1 MRTDILSFSVGAR
14 VRGACSIA
22 ACVLTWCVVSQSDG
36 TEPVV
41 QSTWEQ
47 KAVKVGAAR
56 ETATIAVEVSDSR
69 NPARL
74 LPVRVIV
81 TASDGSHPDGAGR
94 GVYSDGRFFA
104 DGQFQVAASP
114 GATRITISSGPIY
127 VPLEISLDAKAA
139 HEHRISARLT
149 QWFSP
154 EALGWYAGDNHV
166 HVKHDAEHKTRT
178 SRAYTILQGRANGL
192 TYLTEAGS
200 SLLPDDEAA
209 PDSETFIMGHAQE
222 LRPGPFVGHRNTPG
236 ITKPLLEA
244 QYRELIRK
252 PLPTLA
258 LLDPIHR
265 LGGAVILT
273 HPLSPP
279 HLLHWMGSTEAWSHA
294 VLGRTGDAFDIDSR
308 ATEALWFAMLNLGC
322 RVAASGSTD
331 AALERTNTP
340 SPGDRRVYSKSAQP
354 TYEGIVDGIR
364 AGRTFMTNGGPVFP
378 FLSAGKSLPGDTLEP
393 GSPALGE
400 ILLKVHTLHPLA
412 KAELYWR
419 GDRVAVFPGEGK
431 SGEATFRKDLRE
443 VAKRDGWF
451 VLRAE
456 DTKGN
461 WAITSPI
468 YVRSPEPS
476 PRPPAHALILAIGN
490 HTRFIEL
497 RPQFFAH
504 CIVTTSEPLTRVE
517 LLRDGQVLRAFEP
530 KEGNQL
536 ADGKLPVSAP
546 GGGEYAPGW
555 IWHEDPGAPT
565 HFQADWPV
573 NESGSYALRA
583 HTATRVLT
591 STAIRFST
599 ETKVSHAIGVAKLEG
614 GDTRLE
620 LQGYGEEMPLAEIRL
635 PFKGDRWWY
644 PTNSFWRMNA
654 AFGARLHALHGMA
667 NPAVEALFQR

>member
-1 MRTDILSFSVGAR
+1 MAMAF
-14 VRGACSIA
+14 VRGESF
-22 ACVLTWCVVSQSDG
+22 
-36 TEPVV
+36 PP
-41 QSTWEQ
+41 STWEQ
-47 KAVKVGAAR
+47 DVVKLNAALD
-56 ETATIAVEVSDSR
+56 TANIVVEVSD
-69 NPARL
+69 AGDHDRL

-81 TASDGSHPDGAGR
+81 TASDKSHPDGSGR

-104 DGQFQVAASP
+104 DGRFQVTTPP
-114 GATRITISSGPIY
+114 GATRIVLSSGPNYI
-127 VPLEISLDAKAA
+127 PLEISLDAKAA
-139 HEHRISARLT
+139 HEHRITARLE

-154 EALGWYAGDNHV
+154 EKLGWYAGDNHV
-166 HVKHDAEHKTRT
+166 HVKHDEEHKTRT

-200 SLLPDDEAA
+200 SLLLEEESA
-209 PDSETFIMGHAQE
+209 PLSETFLMRHAQE

-236 ITKPLLEA
+236 IAKPLPEA
-244 QYRELIRK
+244 TYRELIRR

-294 VLGRTGDAFDIDSR
+294 VLGRSADAFDIDSK
-308 ATEALWFAMLNLGC
+308 ATEMLWFAMLNLGC

-331 AALERTNTP
+331 AALERVQTL
-340 SPGDRRVYSKSAQP
+340 SPGDRRVYSKAAEP
-354 TYEGIVDGIR
+354 TYEAIVGGIR
-364 AGRTFMTNGGPVFP
+364 AGRTFATNGGPLFA
-378 FLSAGKSLPGDTLEP
+378 FLSAGDSIPGDTVTTNAA
-393 GSPALGE
+393 ALGE
-400 ILLKVHTLHPLA
+400 TLLQVHSLHPLS

-419 GDRVAVFPGEGK
+419 GERVRVFPGEGK
-431 SGEATFRKDLRE
+431 VGATSFKLDLRE

-456 DTKGN
+456 DTKGH

-468 YVRSPEPS
+468 YVNVAAATPA
-476 PRPPAHALILAIGN
+476 RPPAHAMILTIAN

-497 RPQFFAH
+497 RQQFFAH

-517 LLRDGQVLRAFEP
+517 LLRAGQVVHSFEP
-530 KEGNQL
+530 ADGNQL
-536 ADGKLPVSAP
+536 PAGKLPVTAS

-555 IWHEDPGAPT
+555 TWHEESGSPV

-573 NESGSYALRA
+573 LESGDYALRA
-583 HTATRVLT
+583 HTNTQVISSVAV
-591 STAIRFST
+591 RFST
-599 ETKVSHAIGVAKLEG
+599 ETPVSHAIGAAKLQA

-620 LQGYGEEMPLAEIRL
+620 LQGYGEEMPLAEISL
-635 PFKGDRWWY
+635 PFEGDHWWY
-644 PTNSFWRMNA
+644 PQNTYWRMDAEFGPARETIKGASNA
-654 AFGARLHALHGMA
+654 AA
-667 NPAVEALFQR
+667 EKLFLR